1 MNSLRASEPGLI
13 LIDQARRQRGWQK
26 QASAWFQAALTSQ
39 ATLKRFWQ
47 REPIHR
53 ESFIEICRAVGIHEW
68 QQIAEQTI
76 AEQTIAEQTIAEQTP
91 VLPPQDL
98 RGMPVIT
105 TLYGR
110 EDLLQQLT
118 SWQTQGGRL
127 LNLWG
132 IGGIGKTAIAA
143 QLTDQIASK
152 FDRVIWRSL
161 RSAPTLLDLLS
172 DILDDRLADVETLLN
187 RLLEQFQK
195 HQTLLVLDGW
205 EIFLG
210 GGAGQYRPDYSD
222 YRKLLPRLAQERHYS
237 CIIITSR
244 EKSAELALLE
254 PGQSGVKS
262 IKLEGI
268 GEAATALLSDLLPEP
283 AAWSAL
289 IQLYRGNP
297 LALNVI
303 ATLIQELFNGRAS
316 DFLKANTIVLHQIE
330 PLIADRVRHLNAIER
345 QILVSLSQAS
355 KPLNWLVLRQLVGL
369 ETAQS
374 DLLEALSALEWRSLI
389 EKVINQ
395 EETQF
400 QLQPMVMKYV
410 QKYL

>member
-26 QASAWFQAALTSQ
+26 QASAWFQTALTSQ

-47 REPIHR
+47 GEPIHR
-53 ESFIEICRAVGIHEW
+53 ETFIEICRAVGIQDW
-68 QQIAEQTI
+68 QQIAERTI
-76 AEQTIAEQTIAEQTP
+76 

-105 TLYGR
+105 KLYGR

-143 QLTDQIASK
+143 QLTDQIAPQ

-161 RSAPTLLDLLS
+161 RSTPTLLDLLT

-195 HQTLLVLDGW
+195 QQTLLILDGW
-205 EIFLG
+205 EVFLG

-222 YRKLLPRLAQERHYS
+222 YQKLLQRLAQERHRS

-244 EKSAELALLE
+244 EKPAELATLE

-268 GEAATALLSDLLPEP
+268 GEAATALLGDLLPEP
-283 AAWSAL
+283 TAWSAL

-297 LALNVI
+297 LAINVI

-330 PLIADRVRHLNAIER
+330 PLIADRVRHLNAVER

-369 ETAQS
+369 EIAQS

-410 QKYL
+410 QRYL